1 MFAFVF
7 LQSMARVVFVA
18 GPWYVCW
25 CLKFSFINYTPCVTF
40 IPFSVIN
47 LTRLISKL
55 IIKIILEQLLNII
68 LLLSSYIYYS
78 LWIVSTVID
87 SYMMNCIYFRLYVVK
102 CCTFSPFPTF
112 PFCHAL
118 LITNSFISIYYMLC
132 YEQFI
137 ISYQLCTHIN
147 SHITIAGKSFFGDI
161 SVLSLFVLCMCCF
174 TAHAILNYDNG

>member
-1 MFAFVF
+1 MCWF
-7 LQSMARVVFVA
+7 LN
-18 GPWYVCW
+18 
-25 CLKFSFINYTPCVTF
+25 FSFINYTSCVTF
-40 IPFSVIN
+40 ILFSVIN
-47 LTRLISKL
+47 LTRLIGKL

-68 LLLSSYIYYS
+68 CYYLHIFS
-78 LWIVSTVID
+78 IPCMWIVSTVID
-87 SYMMNCIYFRLYVVK
+87 IYMMNCIYCRLYVVK

-118 LITNSFISIYYMLC
+118 LITNSFIFIYYMLC

-147 SHITIAGKSFFGDI
+147 SHITIAGRVFFGDI